1 MKTKEKKPELN
12 LDFIINNILY
22 LVFIGVFIYFSAAST
37 KFLTVSN
44 LSSLMLQCSYYGIVV
59 TGLAFVIIS
68 ADFDISVGA
77 VAYVSMSVG
86 MTAIN
91 AGQSILVG
99 IILTLGVGILMGF
112 INGLVI
118 TRLNVPAFIMTLG
131 VLIAGRGIGHL
142 IVAERG
148 GIKVPE
154 VMTDFTQLR
163 IGPFYYEVLIM
174 IVVMAIGQ
182 YTLSKTAF
190 GKKVFAIGNNAK
202 AAENLGIN
210 VKNMKLFLFTLSGF
224 IASFAGLI
232 YVTQIGYLHA
242 SFADG
247 WEFTAISMAV
257 IGGVSLFGGRGTI
270 LPGSLLG
277 IVLIVMLQ
285 NGLTIIGIS
294 PYVHPFV
301 IGVVIFLAIFADS
314 LKNRDQRR

>member
-1 MKTKEKKPELN
+1 MKIIDNKLELN
-12 LDFIINNILY
+12 LKFVVSNIFYIL
-22 LVFIGVFIYFSAAST
+22 FAAVFIYFSMASS
-37 KFLTVSN
+37 KFFTVSN
-44 LSSLMLQCSYYGIVV
+44 LSSLLLQCSYYGIVV

-86 MTAIN
+86 MVAISG
-91 AGQSILVG
+91 GQSILVG

-112 INGLVI
+112 INGIVI
-118 TRLNVPAFIMTLG
+118 TRLKVPAFIMTLG
-131 VLIAGRGIGHL
+131 VLIAGRGVGHL
-142 IVAERG
+142 LVAEKG
-148 GIKVPE
+148 GIVVPKA
-154 VMTDFTQLR
+154 MTDFTQLR

-174 IVVMAIGQ
+174 IAVMAIGQ
-182 YTLSKTAF
+182 FTLSKTVF
-190 GKKVFAIGNNAK
+190 GKKIFAIGDNEK

-210 VKNMKLFLFTLSGF
+210 VKNMKLLLFTLSGF

-294 PYVHPFV
+294 PYVHPFI

-314 LKNRDQRR
+314 LKNRDQGR